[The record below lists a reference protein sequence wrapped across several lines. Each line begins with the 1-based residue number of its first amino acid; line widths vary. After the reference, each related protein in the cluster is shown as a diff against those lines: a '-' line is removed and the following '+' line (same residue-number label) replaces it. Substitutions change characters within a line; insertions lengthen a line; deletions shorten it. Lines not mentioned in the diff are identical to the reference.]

1 MPLSLTNQTIPNVL
15 ALNLTLSIALDGAIK
30 MGSKHE
36 NSLIQSI
43 RVPIL
48 ASSLTGVL
56 SLLVFASRLCFQ
68 PSTFQ
73 EKKKQKKTFE
83 QEVGPVS
90 RQA

>member
-15 ALNLTLSIALDGAIK
+15 ALNLNLSIALDGAIK

-68 PSTFQ
+68 TSTFP
-73 EKKKQKKTFE
+73 EKKTNKTFE
-83 QEVGPVS
+83 QELGPVS